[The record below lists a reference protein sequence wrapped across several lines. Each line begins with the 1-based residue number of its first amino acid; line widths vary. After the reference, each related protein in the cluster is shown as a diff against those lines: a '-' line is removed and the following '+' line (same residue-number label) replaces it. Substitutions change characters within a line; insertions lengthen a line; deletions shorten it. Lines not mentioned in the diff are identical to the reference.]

1 MLVRQSPNQSLRRWL
16 YVLQSVVCDEIGRL
30 HTIAIATRTQ
40 LIASSTQADGH
51 NIIRLASLI
60 YSCLHSLVHFSLVVH
75 RSNRSAFNEYA
86 QYLCFMRRRKHLREC
101 DMQAFRSSKRILFKS
116 DACAF
121 S

>member
-60 YSCLHSLVHFSLVVH
+60 YSCLHSLVHFSLSFTAVTDLLSMNTH
-75 RSNRSAFNEYA
+75 ST
-86 QYLCFMRRRKHLREC
+86 
-101 DMQAFRSSKRILFKS
+101 
-116 DACAF
+116 CAL
-121 S
+121 